1 MFGKGI
7 PLFKLFGFE
16 VRIDLSWLVLGLL
29 ITWTLA
35 KGVFPHYYENLPA
48 STYWFMGVGGAVGL
62 FVSIVFHELWHSLV
76 ARKYGLQMKGITLF
90 IFGGV
95 AHMTEEPPSPRAE
108 FAMAIAGP
116 VSSVVLALILFVLVK
131 AGEAGGMSTSV
142 TGVAEYLMYL
152 NLILAGFNMVPAF
165 PLDGGRVLRSIL
177 WGWKK
182 NIRWATAIAARI
194 GGVFGLFLIFMGI
207 FVIFQ
212 GNLIGGLWWFLIGM
226 FMRNAAQASYQQ
238 LLIRQTLE
246 GEKVRRFMAADPVT
260 VTPSTTVEELI
271 EDYVYKHHYKM
282 FPVVDNGNLVGCVT
296 INQIKEI
303 PKEAR
308 ARTTLREIV
317 DGCSSENTISPDAD
331 AVKALS
337 LMNRSKNSRLLVREG
352 SKLVGVLSLKDMLD
366 FLALKIDLEGENL

>member
-1 MFGKGI
+1 
-7 PLFKLFGFE
+7 
-16 VRIDLSWLVLGLL
+16 
-29 ITWTLA
+29 
-35 KGVFPHYYENLPA
+35 
-48 STYWFMGVGGAVGL
+48 
-62 FVSIVFHELWHSLV
+62 
-76 ARKYGLQMKGITLF
+76 
-90 IFGGV
+90 
-95 AHMTEEPPSPRAE
+95 
-108 FAMAIAGP
+108 
-116 VSSVVLALILFVLVK
+116 
-131 AGEAGGMSTSV
+131 
-142 TGVAEYLMYL
+142 
-152 NLILAGFNMVPAF
+152 
-165 PLDGGRVLRSIL
+165 
-177 WGWKK
+177 
-182 NIRWATAIAARI
+182 
-194 GGVFGLFLIFMGI
+194 
-207 FVIFQ
+207 
-212 GNLIGGLWWFLIGM
+212 
-226 FMRNAAQASYQQ
+226 
-238 LLIRQTLE
+238 
-246 GEKVRRFMAADPVT
+246 MAADPVT